1 VNGNGS
7 GYNLQRMADTR
18 TEASTAG
25 LSGTF
30 DSRGWQGEER
40 PSGTVLALTVLF
52 HPDVRRVGEWTA
64 LSELLLGRE
73 AQISR
78 NYPDF
83 ISPDRLPGGPLADRY
98 VSRQPVLLQPA
109 PGKAVVLS
117 LGESRTRVEADGL
130 PVLQSRELSAAELE
144 RGVIVELAGR
154 IVLLLHWL
162 SQSPLTE
169 PAGRLG
175 LVGESE
181 RLARVRADVR
191 RVADLDVPVMLRG
204 ETGTGKELVARAIHD
219 SGPRRSGPF
228 VAINLGAI
236 QTSLVASELFG
247 AVKGAFT
254 GSVQSQEGY
263 FRRAHGGTLLLDEV
277 GEAPP
282 EVQVML
288 LRALET
294 KEIHPVGSQAPQRVD
309 VRVLAATDTDLEA
322 RVQTGEFRAPL
333 LHRLSGY
340 EIWLPPLRDRREDLG
355 RLLVHF
361 LRQELAATGEV
372 QDLASETWLPAHL
385 VGRLARF
392 SWPGNVRQ
400 LRNLVRQ
407 IVIGSRGLQRLE
419 AGPAV
424 DRLLQTADAP
434 ADSSNLPTPTPSPV
448 PTPAEPLQADRRK
461 PADISE
467 EELLAALRGHRWDLQ
482 ATAAHL
488 HISRP
493 SLYALIESSPGV
505 RKAGDLSA
513 EEISRCWEEC
523 GGDLDAMVDRLEVS
537 RKALARRLREMKL
550 V

>member
-1 VNGNGS
+1 
-7 GYNLQRMADTR
+7 MADPR

-30 DSRGWQGEER
+30 DSRGWQGEGR
-40 PSGTVLALTVLF
+40 AATTVPALTVLF

-73 AQISR
+73 AQLSR

-98 VSRQPVLLQPA
+98 ISRRPVLLQPA
-109 PGKAVVLS
+109 PGKGVVLS
-117 LGESRTRVEADGL
+117 PGESRTRVDADGV
-130 PVLQSRELSAAELE
+130 PILQSRELSAAELE
-144 RGVIVELAGR
+144 RGVVVELAGR
-154 IVLLLHWL
+154 VVLLLHWL
-162 SQSPLTE
+162 SQSPLTDE
-169 PAGRLG
+169 AGRLG

-219 SGPRRSGPF
+219 SGPRHSGPF

-294 KEIHPVGSQAPQRVD
+294 KEINPVGSQATQRVD

-322 RVQTGEFRAPL
+322 RAQTGEFRAPL

-340 EIWLPPLRDRREDLG
+340 EIWLPPLRERREDLG

-361 LRQELAATGEV
+361 LRQELAATGEA
-372 QDLASETWLPAHL
+372 QHLGAETWLTAHL
-385 VGRLARF
+385 VARLARF
-392 SWPGNVRQ
+392 AWPGNVRQ

-407 IVIGSRGLQRLE
+407 IVIGSRGLQHLE

-424 DRLLQTADAP
+424 ERLLQTSQTPDGPGDAGFQPLP
-434 ADSSNLPTPTPSPV
+434 ASTA
-448 PTPAEPLQADRRK
+448 TPAEPLQLDRRK
-461 PADISE
+461 PSDISE
-467 EELLAALRGHRWDLQ
+467 DELLAALRAHRWDLQ
-482 ATAAHL
+482 ATAAGL

-493 SLYALIESSPGV
+493 SLYALIESSPGL
-505 RKAGDLSA
+505 RKAGDLST

-550 V
+550 A

>member
-1 VNGNGS
+1 MEN
-7 GYNLQRMADTR
+7 TR
-18 TEASTAG
+18 SEASTAG

-30 DSRGWQGEER
+30 DSRGWQGEGR
-40 PSGTVLALTVLF
+40 SPATVPALTVLF

-73 AQISR
+73 AQVSR

-98 VSRQPVLLQPA
+98 ISRRPVLLQPA
-109 PGKAVVLS
+109 PGKAIVLS
-117 LGESRTRVEADGL
+117 LGDSRTRVDADGV

-144 RGVIVELAGR
+144 RGVVVELAGR
-154 IVLLLHWL
+154 VVLLLHWL
-162 SQSPLTE
+162 SQSPLTDE
-169 PAGRLG
+169 AGRLG

-219 SGPRRSGPF
+219 SSPRHSGPF
-228 VAINLGAI
+228 VALNLGAI

-294 KEIHPVGSQAPQRVD
+294 KEISPVGSQAAQRVD
-309 VRVLAATDTDLEA
+309 VRVLAATDSDLEA
-322 RVQTGEFRAPL
+322 RVQAGEFRAPL

-340 EIWLPPLRDRREDLG
+340 EIWLPPLRERREDLG

-361 LRQELAATGEV
+361 LRQELAATGEARH
-372 QDLASETWLPAHL
+372 LAAETWLTAHL
-385 VGRLARF
+385 VARLARF

-424 DRLLQTADAP
+424 ERLLQTSQTSQTPDLGDTGFLP
-434 ADSSNLPTPTPSPV
+434 LPT
-448 PTPAEPLQADRRK
+448 PTPAEPLQVDRRK

-467 EELLAALRGHRWDLQ
+467 GELLASLRAHRWDLQ
-482 ATAAHL
+482 ATAADL

-493 SLYALIESSPGV
+493 SLYALIESSPGL
-505 RKAGDLSA
+505 RKAGDLST
-513 EEISRCWEEC
+513 EEISRCWQEC
-523 GGDLDAMVDRLEVS
+523 GGDVDAMVDRLEVS

-550 V
+550 A

>member
-1 VNGNGS
+1 MENP
-7 GYNLQRMADTR
+7 R

-30 DSRGWQGEER
+30 DSRGWQGEGQS
-40 PSGTVLALTVLF
+40 PTTVPALTILF
-52 HPDVRRVGEWTA
+52 HPDVRRVGEWTT

-98 VSRQPVLLQPA
+98 ISRRPILLQLA
-109 PGKAVVLS
+109 PDKSVVLS
-117 LGESRTRVEADGL
+117 LGESRTRVDAEGA

-144 RGVIVELAGR
+144 RGVIIELAGR
-154 IVLLLHWL
+154 VVLLLHWL
-162 SQSPLTE
+162 SQSPLNRD
-169 PAGRLG
+169 AGRLG

-219 SGPRRSGPF
+219 SSSRRSGPF
-228 VAINLGAI
+228 IAINLGAI

-294 KEIHPVGSQAPQRVD
+294 KEINPVGSQTPQRVD
-309 VRVLAATDTDLEA
+309 VRVLAATDSDLEA
-322 RVQTGEFRAPL
+322 RVATGEFRAPL

-361 LRQELAATGEV
+361 LRQELAATGETQHLDV
-372 QDLASETWLPAHL
+372 ETWLPAHL
-385 VGRLARF
+385 VARLARF

-419 AGPAV
+419 AGPVV
-424 DRLLQTADAP
+424 DRLLQPSRTPASP
-434 ADSSNLPTPTPSPV
+434 ADSGSYPMPTPTPI
-448 PTPAEPLQADRRK
+448 PTPAEPLLADRRK

-467 EELLAALRGHRWDLQ
+467 VELLATLRAHRWDLQ

>member
-1 VNGNGS
+1 MNVNGS
-7 GYNLQRMADTR
+7 GYNLQQMTDTR

-30 DSRGWQGEER
+30 DSRDWQGEGR

-73 AQISR
+73 AHVSR

-98 VSRQPVLLQPA
+98 ISRQPVILQSA
-109 PGKAVVLS
+109 PDQAVVLS
-117 LGESRTRVEADGL
+117 LGESRTRVDADGV

-144 RGVIVELAGR
+144 RGVVVELAGR
-154 IVLLLHWL
+154 VVLLLHWL
-162 SQSPLTE
+162 SQSPLAE
-169 PAGRLG
+169 AAGRLG

-228 VAINLGAI
+228 IAINLGAI

-288 LRALET
+288 LRTLEM
-294 KEIHPVGSQAPQRVD
+294 KEINPVGSQASQRVD

-361 LRQELAATGEV
+361 LRQELAATGEA
-372 QDLASETWLPAHL
+372 QHLAAETWLPAHL
-385 VGRLARF
+385 VARLARF

-407 IVIGSRGLQRLE
+407 IVIGSRGRQRLE
-419 AGPAV
+419 AGPVV
-424 DRLLQTADAP
+424 DRLLQTADGP
-434 ADSSNLPTPTPSPV
+434 PESSNLPTPAPLSM

-461 PADISE
+461 PADITAD
-467 EELLAALRGHRWDLQ
+467 ELLATLRAHRWDLQ
-482 ATAAHL
+482 ATAAQL

-523 GGDLDAMVDRLEVS
+523 GGDLDTMVDRLEVS

>member
-1 VNGNGS
+1 
-7 GYNLQRMADTR
+7 MAEPR

-30 DSRGWQGEER
+30 DSRGWQGEGR
-40 PSGTVLALTVLF
+40 APATVPALTVLF

-73 AQISR
+73 AQLSR

-98 VSRQPVLLQPA
+98 ISRRPVLLQPA
-109 PGKAVVLS
+109 PGKGIVLS
-117 LGESRTRVEADGL
+117 LGESRTRVDADGV
-130 PVLQSRELSAAELE
+130 PVLQSRELSAGELE
-144 RGVIVELAGR
+144 RGVVVELAGR
-154 IVLLLHWL
+154 VVLLLHWL
-162 SQSPLTE
+162 SQSPLTDE
-169 PAGRLG
+169 AGRLG

-219 SGPRRSGPF
+219 SSPRHSGPF

-294 KEIHPVGSQAPQRVD
+294 KEINPVGSQAAQRVD
-309 VRVLAATDTDLEA
+309 VRVLAATDSDLEA
-322 RVQTGEFRAPL
+322 RVQAGEFRAPL

-340 EIWLPPLRDRREDLG
+340 EIWLPPLRERREDLG

-361 LRQELAATGEV
+361 LRQELAATGEG
-372 QDLASETWLPAHL
+372 QTLAAETWLPAHL
-385 VGRLARF
+385 VARLARF
-392 SWPGNVRQ
+392 AWPGNVRQ

-419 AGPAV
+419 AGPAIE
-424 DRLLQTADAP
+424 RLLQT
-434 ADSSNLPTPTPSPV
+434 SQTPDSPV
-448 PTPAEPLQADRRK
+448 DPGFLPLPILTPAEPLQVDRRK
-461 PADISE
+461 PSDISG
-467 EELLAALRGHRWDLQ
+467 EELLAALRTHRWDLQ
-482 ATAAHL
+482 ATAAGL

-493 SLYALIESSPGV
+493 SLYALIESSPGL

-523 GGDLDAMVDRLEVS
+523 GGDLDTMVDRLEVS

-550 V
+550 A

>member
-1 VNGNGS
+1 ME
-7 GYNLQRMADTR
+7 QTR
-18 TEASTAG
+18 TDASTAG

-30 DSRGWQGEER
+30 DLWHREGR
-40 PSGTVLALTVLF
+40 PSGSVLALTLLF

-64 LSELLLGRE
+64 LSEILLGRE
-73 AQISR
+73 ANVSR

-98 VSRQPVLLQPA
+98 ISRRPIQILPG
-109 PGKAVVLS
+109 PGKGVVLS
-117 LGESRTRVEADGL
+117 LGESRTRVDADGA
-130 PVLQSRELSAAELE
+130 PVLQSRELPAEDLE
-144 RGVIVELAGR
+144 RGVVIELAGR
-154 IVLLLHWL
+154 VVLLLHWL
-162 SQSPLTE
+162 SQSPLAE
-169 PAGRLG
+169 AAGRLG

-219 SGPRRSGPF
+219 ASPRRAGPF
-228 VAINLGAI
+228 IAINLGAI
-236 QTSLVASELFG
+236 QTSLVAAELFG

-254 GSVQSQEGY
+254 GSVQNQEGY
-263 FRRAHGGTLLLDEV
+263 FRRAQGGTLLLDEV

-282 EVQVML
+282 EIQVML

-294 KEIHPVGSQAPQRVD
+294 REIHPVGSQAPVKVD
-309 VRVLAATDTDLEA
+309 ARVLASTDSDLEA
-322 RVQTGEFRAPL
+322 RVETGEFRAPL

-340 EIWLPPLRDRREDLG
+340 EIWLPPLRERREDLG

-361 LRQELAATGEV
+361 LRQELAATGEL
-372 QDLASETWLPAHL
+372 QRLAAETWLPPHL
-385 VGRLARF
+385 VSRLARY

-407 IVIGSRGLQRLE
+407 IVIGSRGLARLE
-419 AGPAV
+419 AGPVV
-424 DRLLQTADAP
+424 DRLLQQDGPDDSRGSRPSQTLTPMPAP
-434 ADSSNLPTPTPSPV
+434 M

-461 PADISE
+461 PAEISE
-467 EELLAALRGHRWDLQ
+467 EELTAALRNHRWDLQ
-482 ATAAHL
+482 ATAAFL

-493 SLYALIESSPGV
+493 SLYALIEGSPAV
-505 RKAGDLSA
+505 RKAGDLSTD
-513 EEISRCWEEC
+513 EITRCWEEC
-523 GGDLDAMVDRLEVS
+523 GGDLDTMVDRLEVS

>member
-1 VNGNGS
+1 MT
-7 GYNLQRMADTR
+7 QTR
-18 TEASTAG
+18 TDASTAG

-30 DSRGWQGEER
+30 DSRSWLKDARSPGK
-40 PSGTVLALTVLF
+40 VLALTLLF
-52 HPDVRRVGEWTA
+52 HPDSRRVGEWTA
-64 LSELLLGRE
+64 LSEILLGRE
-73 AQISR
+73 ALVSR
-78 NYPDF
+78 NYPEL
-83 ISPDRLPGGPLADRY
+83 ISPDGLPGGPLADRY
-98 VSRQPVLLQPA
+98 ISRRPIQLQPG
-109 PGKAVVLS
+109 PEQSVVLS
-117 LGESRTRVEADGL
+117 LGESRTRVDADGT
-130 PVLQSRELSAAELE
+130 PVLASRELAAAELE
-144 RGVIVELAGR
+144 RGVVIELAGR
-154 IVLLLHWL
+154 VVMLLHWL

-175 LVGESE
+175 LVGESD
-181 RLARVRADVR
+181 RIARVRGDVR

-219 SGPRRSGPF
+219 ASPRRSGPF
-228 VAINLGAI
+228 IAINLGAI

-254 GSVQSQEGY
+254 GSVQNQEGY
-263 FRRAHGGTLLLDEV
+263 FRRAHGGTLFLDEV

-294 KEIHPVGSQAPQRVD
+294 REIHPVGSQAPQRVD

-322 RVQTGEFRAPL
+322 SVEAGDFRAPL

-340 EIWLPPLRDRREDLG
+340 EIWLPPLRERREDLG

-361 LRQELAATGEV
+361 LRQELAATGEA
-372 QDLASETWLPAHL
+372 QRLDAETWLPAHL
-385 VGRLARF
+385 VSRLAGYP
-392 SWPGNVRQ
+392 WPGNVRQ

-407 IVIGSRGLQRLE
+407 IVIGSRGLARLE
-419 AGPAV
+419 AGPV
-424 DRLLQTADAP
+424 VERLLQTDGGGEDP
-434 ADSSNLPTPTPSPV
+434 RGSLSMPMPT
-448 PTPAEPLQADRRK
+448 PTPAEPLQPDRRK

-467 EELLAALRGHRWDLQ
+467 AELIAALRAHRWDLQ
-482 ATAAHL
+482 ATAAGL

-505 RKAGDLSA
+505 RKAGDLGA
-513 EEISRCWEEC
+513 EEIARCWEEC

-550 V
+550 A

>member
-1 VNGNGS
+1 
-7 GYNLQRMADTR
+7 MADPR

-30 DSRGWQGEER
+30 DSRGWQGEGR
-40 PSGTVLALTVLF
+40 AAATVPALTVLF

-64 LSELLLGRE
+64 LSELLMGRE

-78 NYPDF
+78 NHPDF
-83 ISPDRLPGGPLADRY
+83 ISPDRLPGGPLTDRY
-98 VSRQPVLLQPA
+98 ISRRPVLLQPA
-109 PGKAVVLS
+109 PGRGVVLS
-117 LGESRTRVEADGL
+117 LGESRTRVDADGV

-144 RGVIVELAGR
+144 RGVVVELAGR
-154 IVLLLHWL
+154 VVLLLHWL
-162 SQSPLTE
+162 SQSPLTDST
-169 PAGRLG
+169 GRLG

-219 SGPRRSGPF
+219 LSPRHSGPF
-228 VAINLGAI
+228 VAVNLGAI

-294 KEIHPVGSQAPQRVD
+294 KEINPVGSQTPQRVD
-309 VRVLAATDTDLEA
+309 VRVLAATDSDLEA
-322 RVQTGEFRAPL
+322 RVQAGDFRAPL

-340 EIWLPPLRDRREDLG
+340 EIWLPPLRERREDIG

-361 LRQELAATGEV
+361 LRQELAATGEG
-372 QDLASETWLPAHL
+372 QTLAAETWLPAHL
-385 VGRLARF
+385 VARLARF
-392 SWPGNVRQ
+392 AWPGNVRQ

-419 AGPAV
+419 AGPV
-424 DRLLQTADAP
+424 VERLLQTSQTSQTSQAPDAP
-434 ADSSNLPTPTPSPV
+434 ADSAFLPLPSTASAL
-448 PTPAEPLQADRRK
+448 TPAEPLQVDRRK
-461 PADISE
+461 PSDITG
-467 EELLAALRGHRWDLQ
+467 EELLAALRAHRWDLQ
-482 ATAAHL
+482 ATAAGL

-493 SLYALIESSPGV
+493 SLYALIESSPGL
-505 RKAGDLSA
+505 RKAGDLST

-550 V
+550 A

>member
-1 VNGNGS
+1 
-7 GYNLQRMADTR
+7 MADPR

-25 LSGTF
+25 LSGTL
-30 DSRGWQGEER
+30 DSRGWQGEGR
-40 PSGTVLALTVLF
+40 SPVTVPALTVLF

-73 AQISR
+73 ARISR
-78 NYPDF
+78 SYPDF

-98 VSRQPVLLQPA
+98 ISRRPVLLQPA
-109 PGKAVVLS
+109 PDKAIVLS
-117 LGESRTRVEADGL
+117 LGESRTRVDADGV
-130 PVLQSRELSAAELE
+130 PVLQARELSAAELE
-144 RGVIVELAGR
+144 RGVVVELAGR
-154 IVLLLHWL
+154 VVLLLHWL
-162 SQSPLTE
+162 SQSPLTDE
-169 PAGRLG
+169 AGRLG

-181 RLARVRADVR
+181 RLARVRADAR

-219 SGPRRSGPF
+219 SGPRHSGPF

-294 KEIHPVGSQAPQRVD
+294 KEISPVGSQAAQRVD
-309 VRVLAATDTDLEA
+309 VRVLAATDSDLEA
-322 RVQTGEFRAPL
+322 RVQTGEFRGPL

-340 EIWLPPLRDRREDLG
+340 EIWLPPLRERREDLG

-361 LRQELAATGEV
+361 LRQELAATGEG
-372 QDLASETWLPAHL
+372 QTLAAETWLPAHL
-385 VGRLARF
+385 VARLARF
-392 SWPGNVRQ
+392 AWPGNVRQ

-424 DRLLQTADAP
+424 ERLLQMPQMSQMPDGP
-434 ADSSNLPTPTPSPV
+434 GGSGFQPPRTPTL
-448 PTPAEPLQADRRK
+448 TPAEPLQVDRRK
-461 PADISE
+461 PSDISGS
-467 EELLAALRGHRWDLQ
+467 ELLAALRAHRWDLQ
-482 ATAAHL
+482 ATAADL

-493 SLYALIESSPGV
+493 SLYALIESSPGL
-505 RKAGDLSA
+505 RKAGDLTT

-550 V
+550 A

>member
-1 VNGNGS
+1 
-7 GYNLQRMADTR
+7 MADPR

-30 DSRGWQGEER
+30 DSRGWQGEGR
-40 PSGTVLALTVLF
+40 SVTTVPALTVLF

-98 VSRQPVLLQPA
+98 ISRRPVLLQPA
-109 PGKAVVLS
+109 PGRGVVLS
-117 LGESRTRVEADGL
+117 LGESRTRVDADGV

-144 RGVIVELAGR
+144 CGVVVELAGR
-154 IVLLLHWL
+154 VVLLLHWL
-162 SQSPLTE
+162 SQSPLTDA
-169 PAGRLG
+169 AGRLG

-228 VAINLGAI
+228 IAINLGAI

-288 LRALET
+288 LRVLET
-294 KEIHPVGSQAPQRVD
+294 KEISPVGSQAPQRVD

-322 RVQTGEFRAPL
+322 RVQSGEFRAPL

-361 LRQELAATGEV
+361 LRQELASTGEV
-372 QDLASETWLPAHL
+372 QDLTAETWLPAHL
-385 VGRLARF
+385 VARLARF

-419 AGPAV
+419 AGPV
-424 DRLLQTADAP
+424 VERLLRTPDSPADAGFQ
-434 ADSSNLPTPTPSPV
+434 PTPTPSP
-448 PTPAEPLQADRRK
+448 TPAEPLLVDRRK
-461 PADISE
+461 PADISA
-467 EELLAALRGHRWDLQ
+467 EELLAALRAHRWDLQ

-523 GGDLDAMVDRLEVS
+523 SGDLDAMVDRLEVS